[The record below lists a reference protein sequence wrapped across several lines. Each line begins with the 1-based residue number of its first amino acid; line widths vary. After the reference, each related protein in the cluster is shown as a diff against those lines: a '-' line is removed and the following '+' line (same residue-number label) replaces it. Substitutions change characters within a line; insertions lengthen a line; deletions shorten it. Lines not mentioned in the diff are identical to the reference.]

1 MAADVGGGASRKLNV
16 CDMATSPT
24 REESEWVELTVD
36 RLITNMAKSDM
47 SKSALSTIASKLAK
61 DIVCRMPREEFR
73 EVAEY
78 TSSRVDEEID
88 NLIGWGRSHTVA
100 GAAYPKVE

>member
-1 MAADVGGGASRKLNV
+1 MAADIGGGASRELNI
-16 CDMATSPT
+16 CDMTTSST

>member
-1 MAADVGGGASRKLNV
+1 MAADVGGETSRKLNA
-16 CDMATSPT
+16 CDMSMFPT
-24 REESEWVELTVD
+24 REEQKWAGLTVD
-36 RLITNMAKSDM
+36 RLVNDMAKSDM
-47 SKSALSTIASKLAK
+47 SKSALSTIASELAK

-73 EVAEY
+73 EVADY

-88 NLIGWGRSHTVA
+88 NLIGWGRTHTVA